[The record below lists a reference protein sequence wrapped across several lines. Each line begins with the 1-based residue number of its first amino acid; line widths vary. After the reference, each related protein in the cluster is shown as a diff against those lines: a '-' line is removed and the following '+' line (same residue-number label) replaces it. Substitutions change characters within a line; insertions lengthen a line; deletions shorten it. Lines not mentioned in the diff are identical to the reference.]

1 MEWITHEE
9 DLWFEFRG
17 SSSDELTPGRFYRGS
32 VDGFAE
38 FGVFVDLAPRVTG
51 LLHRSEIPQ
60 RLESLDWAPGDTVF
74 VQVKGIRDN
83 GNIDL
88 AWSIRQRP
96 EEFRGAEIDDPT
108 GEASGTP
115 PDAPASAPTPVKHTP
130 EPAESAPKAAAP
142 AESQAPEVPSAAP
155 AALGELTA
163 MVGDRVELAAIVDA
177 IRQTGGPTIFELT
190 DHTGSVDVAAFEQA
204 GVRAYPA
211 VEVGDVVEVIGEVEQ
226 RRGDLQVETEELEI
240 LGPDEAMAVRESM
253 EAARGAA
260 AEPESE
266 ALLGAVDELAPL
278 RGGFLSVATA
288 VRRAVID
295 GRPVVIRHRADAP
308 GTMGGAAIE
317 RAVETM
323 IRERADRSDAVY
335 HQLTRRPLDDPAY
348 DMDAATRDVTR
359 LLEDAARHDEPT
371 PLFVLLGIAA
381 PAVAAPGIELLSI
394 YEVETLAVEASP
406 IDASVREHLGA
417 LVAPSRDE
425 VPIELT
431 DGIMGAT
438 LAAMI
443 TPAVTDAVAHL
454 PAASAPGDAPAV
466 YQELAGAQGYDQTH
480 LEAVH
485 QAIAMEAFFQ
495 AYQGKPQL
503 IADLLFEDPTGDLV
517 AHIAGQYQEKLETEL
532 RTATANVT
540 EQTLEGRPV
549 RLLDAETYA
558 HRFEFPP
565 RALLAAS
572 LHAEFAASEEVVTVV
587 YGTDDLYL
595 HDVTG
600 VDLDAVTA
608 AVAEAVPT
616 AQLQLVDRRTH
627 HFRFLHGARAEVLD
641 AVVEATA

>member
-9 DLWFEFRG
+9 DLWFEFQG
-17 SSSDELTPGRFYRGS
+17 SSPEDLTPGRFYRGT

-38 FGVFVDLAPRVTG
+38 FGVFVDIAPRVTG

-96 EEFRGAEIDDPT
+96 EEFRGAEIDDPS
-108 GEASGTP
+108 GESSGPP
-115 PDAPASAPTPVKHTP
+115 PDAADTSSSPVKHTP
-130 EPAESAPKAAAP
+130 EPTTSSSTEESARTVPTAEP
-142 AESQAPEVPSAAP
+142 AV
-155 AALGELTA
+155 LGELTTK
-163 MVGDRVELAAIVDA
+163 VGDRVELAAIVDA

-190 DHTGSVDVAAFEQA
+190 DHTGTVDAAAFEQA

-211 VEVGDVVEVIGEVEQ
+211 VEVGDVIEVIGEVEQ

-240 LGPDEAMAVRESM
+240 LGPDAAMAVRESM

-260 AEPESE
+260 AEPDD
-266 ALLGAVDELAPL
+266 ATLLGEVTELAPL
-278 RGGFLSVATA
+278 RGGFVAVATA
-288 VRRAVID
+288 IRRAVID

-308 GTMGGAAIE
+308 GTMGAAAIE

-323 IRERADRSDAVY
+323 IRERAERSDAVY

-359 LLEDAARHDEPT
+359 LLEDAARHDEPA
-371 PLFVLLGIAA
+371 PLVVLVGISA
-381 PAVAAPGIELLSI
+381 PAVAAPGVELLSI
-394 YEVETLAVEASP
+394 YDVETVAVEATP
-406 IDASVREHLGA
+406 IDAAVREHLSE

-425 VPIELT
+425 IPIELT

-438 LAAMI
+438 LAAMVA
-443 TPAVTDAVAHL
+443 PAVTDAVAHL
-454 PAASAPGDAPAV
+454 PAASAPTDVAPV
-466 YQELAGAQGYDQTH
+466 YSELASAQGYDEAH
-480 LEAVH
+480 LVAVH
-485 QAIAMEAFFQ
+485 QAISMEAFFQ
-495 AYQGKPQL
+495 AYQAKPQL
-503 IADLLFEDPTGDLV
+503 IGDLLFEDPTGDLV
-517 AHIAGQYQEKLETEL
+517 EHIAGQYQEKLETEL
-532 RTATANVT
+532 RTAAANVT
-540 EQTLEGRPV
+540 EQTVEGRAV
-549 RLLDAETYA
+549 RLLDAETSA

-565 RALLAAS
+565 RGLLAES
-572 LHAEFAASEEVVTVV
+572 LHTEFAATEDVVTVV

-595 HDVTG
+595 HDASG
-600 VDLDAVTA
+600 LDLDAVTS
-608 AVAEAVPT
+608 AVETAVPT

-627 HFRFLHGARAEVLD
+627 HFSFLHGARDAVLD
-641 AVVEATA
+641 AVIAATA

>member
-9 DLWFEFRG
+9 DLWFEFQG
-17 SSSDELTPGRFYRGS
+17 SSPDELTPGRFYRGT

-38 FGVFVDLAPRVTG
+38 FGVFVDIAPRVTG

-60 RLESLDWAPGDTVF
+60 RLESLEWAPGDTVF

-96 EEFRGAEIDDPT
+96 EEFRGAEIDDPS
-108 GEASGTP
+108 GESSGTP
-115 PDAPASAPTPVKHTP
+115 ADAEDTSTAPVKHTP
-130 EPAESAPKAAAP
+130 DPTAPPSAEEPSRAVPQAEPAT
-142 AESQAPEVPSAAP
+142 
-155 AALGELTA
+155 LDELTEK
-163 MVGDRVELAAIVDA
+163 VDERVELAAIVDA

-190 DHTGSVDVAAFEQA
+190 DHTGTVDVAAFEQA

-211 VEVGDVVEVIGEVEQ
+211 VEVGDVIEVIGEVEQ

-240 LGPDEAMAVRESM
+240 LGPDAAMAVRESM

-260 AEPESE
+260 AEPDEE
-266 ALLGAVDELAPL
+266 TLLGDVSDLAPL
-278 RGGFLSVATA
+278 RGGFIAVATA
-288 VRRAVID
+288 IRRAVID
-295 GRPVVIRHRADAP
+295 ERPVVIRHRADAP
-308 GTMGGAAIE
+308 GTMGAAAIE
-317 RAVETM
+317 RAVGTM
-323 IRERADRSDAVY
+323 ISERADRADAV
-335 HQLTRRPLDDPAY
+335 HHRLTRRPLDDPAY

-371 PLFVLLGIAA
+371 PLVVLVGISA
-381 PAVAAPGIELLSI
+381 PAVAAPGVELLTI
-394 YEVETLAVEASP
+394 YDVETVAVEATP
-406 IDASVREHLGA
+406 IDAAVREHLSE

-425 VPIELT
+425 VPIALT

-443 TPAVTDAVAHL
+443 EPAVTDAVAHL
-454 PAASAPGDAPAV
+454 PAASAPTDAAPV
-466 YQELAGAQGYDQTH
+466 YRELASAQGYDEPH
-480 LEAVH
+480 LVAVH
-485 QAIAMEAFFQ
+485 QAISMEAFFQ

-503 IADLLFEDPTGDLV
+503 IGDLLFEDPTGDLV
-517 AHIAGQYQEKLETEL
+517 AHIAGQYEEKLETEL
-532 RTATANVT
+532 RTAAANVT
-540 EQTLEGRPV
+540 EQTVEGRAV

-565 RALLAAS
+565 RALLAES
-572 LHAEFAASEEVVTVV
+572 LHAEFAATEEVVTVV

-595 HDVTG
+595 HDARG
-600 VDLDAVTA
+600 VDLDAVTS
-608 AVAEAVPT
+608 AVEAAVPT

-627 HFRFLHGARAEVLD
+627 HFSFLHGARDAVID
-641 AVVEATA
+641 AVVAATA

>member
-9 DLWFEFRG
+9 DLWFEFQG
-17 SSSDELTPGRFYRGS
+17 SSPDELTPGRFYRGT

-38 FGVFVDLAPRVTG
+38 FGVFVDIAPRVTG

-60 RLESLDWAPGDTVF
+60 RLESLEWAPGDTVF

-96 EEFRGAEIDDPT
+96 EEFRGAEIDDPS
-108 GEASGTP
+108 GESSGTP
-115 PDAPASAPTPVKHTP
+115 ADAEDTSTAPVKHTP
-130 EPAESAPKAAAP
+130 DPTAPPSAEEPSRAVPQAEPAT
-142 AESQAPEVPSAAP
+142 
-155 AALGELTA
+155 LDELTEK
-163 MVGDRVELAAIVDA
+163 VDERVELAAIVDA

-190 DHTGSVDVAAFEQA
+190 DHTGTVDVAAFEQA

-211 VEVGDVVEVIGEVEQ
+211 VEVGDVIEVIGEVEQ

-240 LGPDEAMAVRESM
+240 LGPDAAMAVRESM

-260 AEPESE
+260 AEPDEE
-266 ALLGAVDELAPL
+266 TLLGDVSDLAPL
-278 RGGFLSVATA
+278 RGGFIAVATA
-288 VRRAVID
+288 IRRAVID
-295 GRPVVIRHRADAP
+295 ERPVVIRHRADAP
-308 GTMGGAAIE
+308 GTMGAAAIE
-317 RAVETM
+317 RAVGTM
-323 IRERADRSDAVY
+323 ISERADRADAV
-335 HQLTRRPLDDPAY
+335 HHRLTRRPLDDPAY

-371 PLFVLLGIAA
+371 PLVVLVGISA
-381 PAVAAPGIELLSI
+381 PAVAAPGVELLTI
-394 YEVETLAVEASP
+394 YDVETIAVEATP
-406 IDASVREHLGA
+406 IDAAVREHLSE

-425 VPIELT
+425 VPIALT

-443 TPAVTDAVAHL
+443 EPAVTDAVAHL
-454 PAASAPGDAPAV
+454 PAASAPTDAAPV
-466 YQELAGAQGYDQTH
+466 YRELASAQGYDEPH
-480 LEAVH
+480 LVAVH
-485 QAIAMEAFFQ
+485 QAISMEAFFQ

-503 IADLLFEDPTGDLV
+503 IGDLLFEDPTGDLV
-517 AHIAGQYQEKLETEL
+517 AHIAGQYEEKLETEL
-532 RTATANVT
+532 RTAAANVT
-540 EQTLEGRPV
+540 EQTVEGRAV

-565 RALLAAS
+565 RALLAES
-572 LHAEFAASEEVVTVV
+572 LHAEFAATEEVVTVV

-595 HDVTG
+595 HDARG
-600 VDLDAVTA
+600 VDLDAVTS
-608 AVAEAVPT
+608 AVEAAVPT

-627 HFRFLHGARAEVLD
+627 HFSFLHGARDAVID
-641 AVVEATA
+641 AVVAATA